1 MAPPIASPRAFIAVS
16 SGVIAPLGPC
26 GRKAPSKPG
35 WRSHQPVSV
44 KVWLVM
50 KTVGWTPELNW
61 WTASDS
67 GSEKGPV
74 PR

>member
-1 MAPPIASPRAFIAVS
+1 MPPPIASPRAFIAVS

-50 KTVGWTPELNW
+50 KTVGWTLEVNSC
-61 WTASDS
+61 TAWDS
-67 GSEKGPV
+67 GSLNGPP